1 MDEIVNGK
9 LRATLDLVRLP
20 NIITAIADVIAGFLF
35 VGGQLDQWATVLIFI
50 GASSCLYAG
59 GVALNDVC
67 DARRDAIN
75 RSNRPIPSGII
86 QRKHAAILAVVL
98 LLVGV
103 TLSTFVSRQ
112 SAWIA
117 TLIVISILL
126 YNTVFKQTFLAPG
139 FMGMCRA
146 LNLLLGMSVVPLAF
160 TSTTM
165 IPVGL
170 MWLYITSVTAFAR
183 RETQTNQRWRLIL
196 STTGV
201 CVSVAGLMSLY
212 WVVDKPHIGF
222 VAAMVITILWISSRA
237 VRACVQPNPQH
248 IQCAVKTM
256 ILGLIFFDATIV
268 WSTRGYEAAM
278 LVAALL
284 VPSMILSRMFRVT

>member
-1 MDEIVNGK
+1 MNGK

-35 VGGQLDQWATVLIFI
+35 VGGQLDQWANALYFI

-59 GVALNDVC
+59 GVTLNDVC
-67 DARRDAIN
+67 DARHDAIN

-86 QRKHAAILAVVL
+86 NRKHAALLAVAL

-112 SAWIA
+112 SVWIA
-117 TLIVISILL
+117 TLIVVSILL
-126 YNTVFKQTFLAPG
+126 YNTVFKQSFLAPG
-139 FMGMCRA
+139 FMGLCRA
-146 LNLLLGMSVVPLAF
+146 LNLLLGMSVVPLAL

-201 CVSVAGLMSLY
+201 CVGVAGLLCLY

-222 VAAMVITILWISSRA
+222 VAAVVITLLWISVRGI
-237 VRACVQPNPQH
+237 RACIHPSPQH
-248 IQCAVKTM
+248 IQAAVKTM

-278 LVAALL
+278 LVAVFL
-284 VPSMILSRMFRVT
+284 VPSMVLSRMFRVT